1 MAKSNIDKLV
11 DDPKKILFIVII
23 IVIIIV
29 VVWIFWGKIK
39 SFVNELINKGQD
51 NGALIDWQN
60 QTGEPLTLTNNKYRQ
75 LASKLQSAFYDSG
88 WLVASWGTDED
99 AVSAILADF
108 KAIYADICEEHTAP
122 YEGILPLL
130 SSLRE
135 QGIRVAVVSN
145 KFDAATKKLC
155 EKYFGDLVEIAVGER
170 NGIRKKPAPDTV
182 FEVLRLLKLPAASAI
197 YIGDSDVDIETARA
211 ADMPC
216 ISVTWGFRDVD
227 FLLEHGA
234 TVLVH
239 TPEALLEI
247 LVEK

>member
-1 MAKSNIDKLV
+1 MDTSPDKR
-11 DDPKKILFIVII
+11 PCAAA
-23 IVIIIV
+23 
-29 VVWIFWGKIK
+29 IFDLDGTLLDTLEDLYRATNAALTRH
-39 SFVNELINKGQD
+39 SLPTRTRDEVRAFVGNGVEMLIRR
-51 NGALIDWQN
+51 AVP
-60 QTGEPLTLTNNKYRQ
+60 T
-75 LASKLQSAFYDSG
+75 
-88 WLVASWGTDED
+88 GTDEE

-155 EKYFGDLVEIAVGER
+155 AKYFGDLVEIAVGER

-182 FEVLRLLKLPAASAI
+182 FEVLRLLNLPAASAI